1 MPPALWRAI
10 MTRIVA
16 INRMAKYRGA
26 TRWLLATAATFI
38 VLALLA
44 GYGVFHCADGA
55 MTPQFCAQ
63 VLTSVVLILLA
74 RPLLSGWLTLE
85 VMPPVASAARC
96 RIYRPPE
103 LSRV

>member
-1 MPPALWRAI
+1 MPLAVRRTV

-16 INRMAKYRGA
+16 INWMAKYRGA
-26 TRWLLATAATFI
+26 TPWLLATAAAFV

-44 GYGVFHCADGA
+44 GYWVFHCADGA
-55 MTPQFCAQ
+55 MTPEFCAT

-85 VMPPVASAARC
+85 AMPAVASVARC
-96 RIYRPPE
+96 RFYRPPE

>member
-1 MPPALWRAI
+1 

-16 INRMAKYRGA
+16 MNRMAKYRGA
-26 TRWLLATAATFI
+26 TRWLLPTAAAFI

-44 GYGVFHCADGA
+44 GYWVFHCADGA
-55 MTPQFCAQ
+55 MTPEFCAK

-74 RPLLSGWLTLE
+74 RPPLSGGLTLE
-85 VMPPVASAARC
+85 VMPAVASAARS
-96 RIYRPPE
+96 RLYRPPR

>member
-1 MPPALWRAI
+1 

-16 INRMAKYRGA
+16 INWMAKYRGA
-26 TRWLLATAATFI
+26 TPWLLATAAAFI

-44 GYGVFHCADGA
+44 GYWVFHCADGA
-55 MTPQFCAQ
+55 MTPEFCATM
-63 VLTSVVLILLA
+63 LTSVVLVLLA

-85 VMPPVASAARC
+85 AMPAVASVARC
-96 RIYRPPE
+96 RFYRPPE

>member
-1 MPPALWRAI
+1 

-16 INRMAKYRGA
+16 INRIANSRGA
-26 TRWLLATAATFI
+26 TPWLLATVAAFI
-38 VLALLA
+38 VLTLLA
-44 GYGVFHCADGA
+44 GYWVFHCTDGA
-55 MTPQFCAQ
+55 MTPEFCAA

-85 VMPPVASAARC
+85 VMPAVASAARC
-96 RIYRPPE
+96 RFYRPPE